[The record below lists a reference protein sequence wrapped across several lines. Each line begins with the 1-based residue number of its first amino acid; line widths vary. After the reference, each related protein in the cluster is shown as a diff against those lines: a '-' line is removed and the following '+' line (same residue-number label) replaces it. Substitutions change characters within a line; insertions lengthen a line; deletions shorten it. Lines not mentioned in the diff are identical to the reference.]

1 MTTPEVPPGIAE
13 REEAPDQHGA
23 PSRGRR
29 RRRKS
34 GLVRRESRLGVALM
48 IPTVLVI
55 VLLVLLPLMWNIA
68 LAFQPAR
75 LINIQEVKLF
85 GFDATLRNF
94 EIVLSDN
101 DFWPVLRTTFVY
113 TIGGTVMSILM
124 GLWAALALQKAFRGR
139 SIVRGIV
146 LFPYVVPVVAAAF
159 VWQVMLNPRFGVVN
173 VWIERLGG
181 NPIDFLGTRSYD
193 ISFFGLFTLTV
204 PLALLTVIV
213 FEAWRYFPFAF
224 LFILAALQ
232 SQSKEIDEAAMVD
245 GATISQRFWYVTLP
259 GLWPVVSVL
268 FLLRFIW
275 TFNKFDDVYLLTGG
289 GAGTEV
295 ITVKIIDWLT
305 GRGNVGAASALG
317 IILAL
322 ILSVVVFIYYKFFYV
337 DEERA

>member
-1 MTTPEVPPGIAE
+1 MTTPEVPPRIAE
-13 REEAPDQHGA
+13 REEAADGA
-23 PSRGRR
+23 GPPERTR

-55 VLLVLLPLMWNIA
+55 VLLVLLPLLWNIA

-75 LINIQEVKLF
+75 LINIQEVSLI

-94 EIVLSDN
+94 ELVLSDN

-113 TIGGTVMSILM
+113 TIGGTFLSILL

-146 LFPYVVPVVAAAF
+146 LFPYVVPVIAAAF

-193 ISFFGLFTLTV
+193 ISFFGLFTLTI

-245 GATISQRFWYVTLP
+245 GATISQRFMYVTLP
-259 GLWPVVSVL
+259 GLWPVISVL

-295 ITVKIIDWLT
+295 ITVKIIDWLI

>member
-1 MTTPEVPPGIAE
+1 
-13 REEAPDQHGA
+13 
-23 PSRGRR
+23 
-29 RRRKS
+29 
-34 GLVRRESRLGVALM
+34 M

-55 VLLVLLPLMWNIA
+55 VLLVLLPLLWNIA

-75 LINIQEVKLF
+75 LINIQEVKLI

-113 TIGGTVMSILM
+113 TIGGTVMSIAM

-204 PLALLTVIV
+204 PLALLTVIM

-245 GATISQRFWYVTLP
+245 GATISQRFLYVTLP
-259 GLWPVVSVL
+259 GLWPVISVL

-322 ILSVVVFIYYKFFYV
+322 ILSVVVFLYYKFFYV

>member
-1 MTTPEVPPGIAE
+1 
-13 REEAPDQHGA
+13 
-23 PSRGRR
+23 
-29 RRRKS
+29 
-34 GLVRRESRLGVALM
+34 M

-55 VLLVLLPLMWNIA
+55 VLLVLLPLLWNIA

-75 LINIQEVKLF
+75 LINIQEVKLI

-113 TIGGTVMSILM
+113 TIGGTVMSIAM

-204 PLALLTVIV
+204 PLALLTVIM

-245 GATISQRFWYVTLP
+245 GATISQRFLYVTLP
-259 GLWPVVSVL
+259 GLWPVISVL